1 MLKPATLEFLS
12 QLKDNNNRDWF
23 TEQKPAYQ
31 AAKANVEEVVTLIIG
46 GLVTHE
52 PEFANLEA
60 KKSIF
65 RIFRDTRFSNN
76 KAPYKPNMGAWMAR
90 GGRKSPFAGYYLH
103 IEPGGNS
110 FLAGGVY
117 RPESKILKA
126 IREGID
132 YDADSL
138 REIIGSTSFKK
149 QFGDL
154 GGSKVKTSP
163 RGYAKDHPA
172 IDLLRHKD
180 FLMNRNLKDVE
191 LSADDFVEKALK
203 VFADMVPLNNYL
215 NLSVRE
221 AVEADI

>member
-1 MLKPATLEFLS
+1 
-12 QLKDNNNRDWF
+12 
-23 TEQKPAYQ
+23 
-31 AAKANVEEVVTLIIG
+31 
-46 GLVTHE
+46 
-52 PEFANLEA
+52 
-60 KKSIF
+60 
-65 RIFRDTRFSNN
+65 
-76 KAPYKPNMGAWMAR
+76 MAR

-117 RPESKILKA
+117 HPESKILKA

-138 REIIGSTSFKK
+138 REIIGSSNFKK
-149 QFGDL
+149 QFGEL

-180 FLMNRNLKDVE
+180 FLMQRNLIDAE
-191 LSADDFVEKALK
+191 LAADDFVENALQ

-221 AVEADI
+221 AVEAEI